1 MIDLVLKPGRD
12 RSVRRR
18 HPWVLSGSVAR
29 VVGGE
34 EPGALVRV
42 LSAEGEPLGWGHL
55 SPASV
60 IRVRLAGFGKEAP
73 AESWLEDKLEAA
85 LEARGGDVALR
96 GCDAVRLVN
105 AEGDGL
111 PGLIVDR
118 YADTVV
124 AKVSSDGMAQQRERL
139 ADALRRATGAARG
152 YERADA
158 AAARQEGFAS
168 QEGSWWGPPPPET
181 VAIQERGRRYVAD
194 VVRGQK
200 TGFYLDQR
208 DARSLVQELSEGR
221 RVLDLFSYTGGFALA
236 AAQGGAASL
245 TLVETSAPAL
255 ALARGHLE
263 GSQAECSFHE
273 ASAFQFVRGDKGEY
287 DLAIVDPPPLAR
299 RRRDVTRATRAYKDV
314 LLHTMRRL
322 APGGLLLAFACS
334 HHVGADLFRKVVFA
348 AALDAARPLQVLRA
362 LGAPS
367 DHPVSID
374 HPEGD
379 YLHGLL
385 LRA

>member
-1 MIDLVLKPGRD
+1 MIDVVLKPGRD

-18 HPWVLSGSVAR
+18 HPWVLSGAVAQI
-29 VVGGE
+29 VGAE
-34 EPGALVRV
+34 APGALVRV

-73 AESWLEDKLEAA
+73 GEDWLEQKIQASV
-85 LEARGGDVALR
+85 EAREGDVALR
-96 GCDAVRLVN
+96 DCDAVRLVN

-124 AKVSSDGMAQQRERL
+124 VKVSSDGMAQQRERL
-139 ADALRRATGAARG
+139 ADALRGATGALRG

-158 AAARQEGFAS
+158 AAARQEGFAV
-168 QEGSWWGPPPPET
+168 QEGPCWGPPPPET
-181 VAIQERGRRYVAD
+181 VPIQERGRGYLVDVA
-194 VVRGQK
+194 RGQK

-208 DARSLVQELSEGR
+208 DARDLVQELSEGR

-236 AAQGGAASL
+236 AARGGAASL
-245 TLVETSAPAL
+245 TLVDTSAPAL
-255 ALARGHLE
+255 ALARRHLE
-263 GSQAECSFHE
+263 GSRAECGFHE
-273 ASAFQFVRGDKGEY
+273 ASAFRFVRGDESEY

-299 RRRDVTRATRAYKDV
+299 RRRDLARATRAYKDV

-322 APGGLLLAFACS
+322 APRGLLLAFACS
-334 HHVGADLFRKVVFA
+334 HHVSADLFRKVVFG
-348 AALDAARPLQVLRA
+348 AALDAGRPLQVLRT
-362 LGAPS
+362 LGAPL

>member
-1 MIDLVLKPGRD
+1 MIDVVLQPGRD

-18 HPWVLSGSVAR
+18 HPWVLSGAVAR
-29 VVGGE
+29 VVGAP

-60 IRVRLAGFGKEAP
+60 IRVRLAGFGKEGP
-73 AESWLEDKLEAA
+73 GEGWLEERIRAA
-85 LEARGGDVALR
+85 VRAREGDPLL
-96 GCDAVRLVN
+96 GDCDALRLVN

-111 PGLIVDR
+111 PGLVVDR
-118 YADTVV
+118 YADTIV
-124 AKVSSDGMAQQRERL
+124 AKVSSDGMARQREQL
-139 ADALRRATGAARG
+139 AGILREVTGAERG

-158 AAARQEGFAS
+158 AAARQEGFAVR
-168 QEGSWWGPPPPET
+168 EGVWWGSEPPPALP
-181 VAIQERGRRYVAD
+181 IRERGRSYLVD
-194 VVRGQK
+194 VVQGQK

-208 DARSLVQELSEGR
+208 DARDLVQQLAEGR
-221 RVLDLFSYTGGFALA
+221 RVLDLFSYTGGFAVA
-236 AAQGGAASL
+236 AARGGAASL
-245 TLVETSAPAL
+245 TLVETSTRAL
-255 ALARGHLE
+255 ALARIHLAAE
-263 GSQAECSFHE
+263 GVESSFHE
-273 ASAFQFVRGDKGEY
+273 ASAFRFVRGEGSEV

-314 LLHTMRRL
+314 LLHTMRKL

-334 HHVGADLFRKVVFA
+334 HHVGAELFRKVVFG
-348 AALDAARPLQVLRA
+348 AALDAGRRLQVLRA

-385 LRA
+385 LGG

>member
-1 MIDLVLKPGRD
+1 
-12 RSVRRR
+12 
-18 HPWVLSGSVAR
+18 
-29 VVGGE
+29 
-34 EPGALVRV
+34 
-42 LSAEGEPLGWGHL
+42 
-55 SPASV
+55 
-60 IRVRLAGFGKEAP
+60 
-73 AESWLEDKLEAA
+73 
-85 LEARGGDVALR
+85 
-96 GCDAVRLVN
+96 VRLVN

-124 AKVSSDGMAQQRERL
+124 MKVSSDGMAQQRERL
-139 ADALRRATGAARG
+139 ADALRQATGAPRG

-158 AAARQEGFAS
+158 AAARQEGFAVR
-168 QEGSWWGPPPPET
+168 EGPRWGSPPPET
-181 VAIQERGRRYVAD
+181 VPIREGGRRYLAD

-208 DARSLVQELSEGR
+208 DARSLVQQLSEGR

-236 AAQGGAASL
+236 AARGGATSL

-255 ALARGHLE
+255 ALARSHLE
-263 GSQAECSFHE
+263 GCEAECSFHD
-273 ASAFQFVRGDKGEY
+273 ASAFRFVRGDGAEY
-287 DLAIVDPPPLAR
+287 DLAVVDPPPLAR
-299 RRRDVTRATRAYKDV
+299 RRRDVARATRAYKDV
-314 LLHTMRRL
+314 LLHTMRHI
-322 APGGLLLAFACS
+322 APGGLLLGFACS
-334 HHVGADLFRKVVFA
+334 HHVSADLFRKVVFA
-348 AALDAARPLQVLRA
+348 AALDAGRPLQVLRT

>member
-1 MIDLVLKPGRD
+1 
-12 RSVRRR
+12 
-18 HPWVLSGSVAR
+18 
-29 VVGGE
+29 
-34 EPGALVRV
+34 
-42 LSAEGEPLGWGHL
+42 
-55 SPASV
+55 
-60 IRVRLAGFGKEAP
+60 
-73 AESWLEDKLEAA
+73 
-85 LEARGGDVALR
+85 
-96 GCDAVRLVN
+96 
-105 AEGDGL
+105 
-111 PGLIVDR
+111 
-118 YADTVV
+118 
-124 AKVSSDGMAQQRERL
+124 
-139 ADALRRATGAARG
+139 
-152 YERADA
+152 
-158 AAARQEGFAS
+158 
-168 QEGSWWGPPPPET
+168 
-181 VAIQERGRRYVAD
+181 
-194 VVRGQK
+194 
-200 TGFYLDQR
+200 
-208 DARSLVQELSEGR
+208 
-221 RVLDLFSYTGGFALA
+221 
-236 AAQGGAASL
+236 
-245 TLVETSAPAL
+245 VETSAPAL

-273 ASAFQFVRGDKGEY
+273 VSAFQFVRGDKGEY

-299 RRRDVTRATRAYKDV
+299 RRRDVARATRAYKDV